1 MSLPPHSPVVNW
13 ARTQHT
19 VTAHG
24 HSPRKKIPGFGE
36 ASGTLIVIY
45 VSITCLCCAV
55 QGAFS
60 FFMDLCA
67 PHDHSSTLLLPPRFS
82 LVVLLAITIAT
93 SPPPTVPVV
102 DWEGVNGTSLAEV
115 AVESPGKVSKILGL
129 VQMYLYAKR
138 HGHGYRVVVIEGP
151 SSSSYAHTHA
161 RRRHYH
167 TLRSFPWIAL
177 TGVPLCIS
185 PTIPEGRVL
194 TLGHHATPLLV
205 SRVNIARAAGR
216 VQKIPWRWDLVGRAG
231 ILRGHGS
238 HCCSYCTL
246 GGSVLIL
253 CSIDRSPVR
262 RAPRTT
268 AGCCILTPT
277 WWSPRQG
284 SMLAISSRR

>member
-151 SSSSYAHTHA
+151 SSSSSTHTHA
-161 RRRHYH
+161 AHRRRCHP
-167 TLRSFPWIAL
+167 LRPFLWIAL
-177 TGVPLCIS
+177 TGGPFPTGRTRPCFNTWSSRYPLCHLSTS
-185 PTIPEGRVL
+185 PG
-194 TLGHHATPLLV
+194 TP
-205 SRVNIARAAGR
+205 AA
-216 VQKIPWRWDLVGRAG
+216 
-231 ILRGHGS
+231 LR
-238 HCCSYCTL
+238 
-246 GGSVLIL
+246 
-253 CSIDRSPVR
+253 
-262 RAPRTT
+262 
-268 AGCCILTPT
+268 
-277 WWSPRQG
+277 
-284 SMLAISSRR
+284 